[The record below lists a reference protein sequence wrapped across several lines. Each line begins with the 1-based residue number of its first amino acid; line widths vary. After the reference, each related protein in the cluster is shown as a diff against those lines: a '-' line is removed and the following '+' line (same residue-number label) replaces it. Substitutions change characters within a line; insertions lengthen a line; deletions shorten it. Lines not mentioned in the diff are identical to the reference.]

1 MKKIDLK
8 MTLDKDVRIVRP
20 RFIKDYTGKEWF
32 RPGVG
37 IHHSQ
42 LLELST
48 RKLMTISKT
57 KEEIVISAEV
67 WNGVTSTKLRWKQ
80 WMEERKNNPDFPS
93 GTAQCIGLV
102 LEDGRPLRARTEELK
117 EKFGVL
123 FKTRHI

>member
-1 MKKIDLK
+1 

-48 RKLMTISKT
+48 RKLMTIAKN

-67 WNGVTSTKLRWKQ
+67 GWKS
-80 WMEERKNNPDFPS
+80 ERIILIFHPEQHN
-93 GTAQCIGLV
+93 V
-102 LEDGRPLRARTEELK
+102 
-117 EKFGVL
+117 
-123 FKTRHI
+123 